1 MVSHCIDI
9 AYLIRGICFPKA
21 LGAKSSRNVQDKRG
35 RCEVYVMTFI
45 AVACDFY
52 KFLKNFRLF

>member
-52 KFLKNFRLF
+52 